1 MPCPTNYFYH
11 FTLRFIESSKPNPNQ
26 ISTSNGKAGTVN
38 GAVGTTFQPQN
49 TLLGRACESCYGECS
64 EVVPGWWGAVL
75 HWGGGQRKGGREKLL
90 EVMLLLCRGR
100 WYLFKVSGVPV
111 LVSHWEQRGIRWVPS
126 HRTDK
131 EGVHLLWFPLWAL
144 CLLAGFVVFF

>member
-49 TLLGRACESCYGECS
+49 TLLGRACESCYGEFS
-64 EVVPGWWGAVL
+64 EVVPGWWGSCPALGWRAEEGRKREASRSHVTAA
-75 HWGGGQRKGGREKLL
+75 QRQ
-90 EVMLLLCRGR
+90 V
-100 WYLFKVSGVPV
+100 VSLQSERVPV
-111 LVSHWEQRGIRWVPS
+111 LVSHWEQRGICWVPS
-126 HRTDK
+126 HHTDK